1 MNIILSEDDH
11 NEKTLSLSEIE
22 KKLQDAMEAV
32 EILKKGGNI
41 TVGGESFAKK
51 YDELKK
57 HSRHCSIWKDVNW
70 RISNNGCNLDKQENL

>member
-41 TVGGESFAKK
+41 SVGGESFAKK
-51 YDELKK
+51 YEELKK
-57 HSRHCSIWKDVNW
+57 
-70 RISNNGCNLDKQENL
+70 